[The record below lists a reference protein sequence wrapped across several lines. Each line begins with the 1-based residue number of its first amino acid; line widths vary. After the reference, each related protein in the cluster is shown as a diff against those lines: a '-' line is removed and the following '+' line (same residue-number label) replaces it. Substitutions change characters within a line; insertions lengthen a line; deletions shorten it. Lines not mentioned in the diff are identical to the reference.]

1 MEIKRYFLLLLLG
14 LLAGVGCRHSQ
25 AMGLQQHALSQPVR
39 TGLER
44 PSMNRAFLSD
54 APYRKLLIEID
65 YDERDPPSRHAVNVL
80 RKWLERHVAKPDGIR
95 IVIGDEIPRSRFR
108 PDRASLVEIAREH
121 ASGPP
126 DDDTYYVYVL
136 YAPRYGKYRG
146 IAWRAGGLSGDMPF
160 PVVGMMNKQ
169 LRIDS
174 FLWLTRRKVEAAVL
188 VHEFGH
194 VAGLG
199 NEGSILEFFILCFE
213 LGDALRQLLDGG
225 LGLGLDSHDG
235 CPSVVMVEGVNSVA
249 NNRSWSTPACTS
261 AWRP

>member
-194 VAGLG
+194 VAGLVSASDH
-199 NEGSILEFFILCFE
+199 NDGSRHCTNPPCRMYRRV
-213 LGDALRQLLDGG
+213 D
-225 LGLGLDSHDG
+225 
-235 CPSVVMVEGVNSVA
+235 MKSVA
-249 NNRSWSTPACTS
+249 ATAFPVLCKGILPTAFCAQCERDIAYGRDPSSWPSD
-261 AWRP
+261 R